1 MNIFVKKPEKWS
13 KSRVS
18 LKSNIKVVK
27 ELEKNKFAKNIKKI
41 YFIIQ

>member
-1 MNIFVKKPEKWS
+1 MNIFVNKLEKCC

-27 ELEKNKFAKNIKKI
+27 ELEKK
-41 YFIIQ
+41 